1 MKSYDMILSRV
12 NSLLRFYSKDFVKG
26 YIYGLLD
33 WRVINTDTHKR
44 LDDVI
49 NTNENIRIVS

>member
-1 MKSYDMILSRV
+1 MILSRV
-12 NSLLRFYSKDFVKG
+12 NHLLNFYSKDYVKG

-33 WRVINTDTHKR
+33 WRVINSDTHEK

-49 NTNENIRIVS
+49 NANENIRIVP

>member
-1 MKSYDMILSRV
+1 MILSRV
-12 NSLLRFYSKDFVKG
+12 NSLLRFYSKDYVKG